1 MSGLLQSL
9 KKVGNLRGQAKFID
23 PSLITKD
30 GERLASS
37 LNSNNPNPTTKNKQ
51 EVTNYPNLP
60 SEYEKDRLKN
70 PFKNFD
76 SVVIKRQ

>member
-9 KKVGNLRGQAKFID
+9 KKVGNFREQAKFID

-37 LNSNNPNPTTKNKQ
+37 LNSK
-51 EVTNYPNLP
+51 
-60 SEYEKDRLKN
+60 
-70 PFKNFD
+70 
-76 SVVIKRQ
+76 

>member
-1 MSGLLQSL
+1 MSGLLQGL
-9 KKVGNLRGQAKFID
+9 KKVGNLREQAKFID

-60 SEYEKDRLKN
+60 SQYEKNKPKN